1 MGDATADD
9 SYRRNVRRA
18 RVRWP
23 RVQTQDAAAALDFRI
38 TPEWV
43 VAHWPGVSTGLA
55 QLQLEGYR
63 VPLVTGTARRD
74 LAGSL
79 TYYFTADQKL
89 RQITFLGT
97 TGDPR
102 PLIDLLTTR
111 FHLTR
116 RVVADPGLVAYKAPG
131 HDRQPGSSLQLR
143 LSPTPLPGRTH
154 RNYDIE
160 LSLVNTVVS
169 RLFAARRGAVVQVA
183 PDHGPAGIGL
193 DPQDG
198 LAVLED
204 ADGAVALADR
214 DGHGVGGPADRRRG
228 PVPGAQA
235 LWKG

>member
-1 MGDATADD
+1 MQMLMGTKYTSLLLLTAVAAAVGGPMVYFHFFDHGNSPSQAAQPVAALSQAANFDGANAMDGSVGDAAGTSLTAGT
-9 SYRRNVRRA
+9 STA
-18 RVRWP
+18 PALRWP
-23 RVQTQDAAAALDFRI
+23 RVQTQDAAAVLDFRI

-116 RVVADPGLVAYKAPG
+116 RVVADPGLVAYEAPG

-143 LSPTPLPGRTH
+143 LSPTPLPGELH

-160 LSLVNTVVS
+160 LSLVNTV
-169 RLFAARRGAVVQVA
+169 
-183 PDHGPAGIGL
+183 
-193 DPQDG
+193 
-198 LAVLED
+198 E
-204 ADGAVALADR
+204 
-214 DGHGVGGPADRRRG
+214 
-228 PVPGAQA
+228 
-235 LWKG
+235 